1 MAVGT
6 GARAAVPIM
15 LPREI
20 TAEPMELSHS
30 SFSNAQDAPDAAAA
44 QPAVPTV
51 FEGLAGYFHAA
62 SGKTAVLLL
71 NPWGYEELCSRKTFR
86 ILGEKLA
93 AAGFPCLR
101 FDYPG
106 TGHSIGDSA
115 GIEDDHA
122 WRTGVRRAL
131 AELRA
136 LCDPARIV
144 VMGQGIG
151 GALAGDLAREC
162 AIDGL
167 VLLAPV
173 AQGRAHLREL
183 AAWTAMT
190 KPTFLVDASDGPEG
204 GLMAGGFVLS
214 AATANEFRE
223 LNLVKDWKPRT
234 DRILLVERPDHPGDA
249 KLADGLSAGG
259 FTPDRIAFAGY
270 LDYISDPTLSIVPA
284 GTVDRILSWTAAN
297 FGEAQGV
304 GPASATPGLP
314 AVLKGETYEQTLLRF
329 GPDRMFFG
337 ALTTPAGKREKT
349 AVLFLNSGQDH
360 SAGWGRMTVDFARAL
375 AGDGFA
381 SLRMDLSGIG
391 ESRHWPG
398 QTGQV
403 LYSDRQLK
411 DVKTAVDWLTGEGGA
426 EKVLL
431 FGRCSGAYLAFLAA
445 VADPRIAGAFI
456 LNPRRLVWD
465 PDEDIDKAI
474 REPIQTLDTYRRK
487 MVDRQQL
494 ARILSGE
501 LSPAVAASKVLRAVR
516 RVADRKLAP
525 VLRGFSKHHRLSS
538 VVHQRLRTLRDR
550 DMPLIMVFS
559 EGDRGVLEL
568 RTWFGDDFRGLSPYR
583 NTELFFIANA
593 DHNLT
598 PPASRAE
605 LLGRLRAFA
614 TRLS

>member
-1 MAVGT
+1 
-6 GARAAVPIM
+6 
-15 LPREI
+15 
-20 TAEPMELSHS
+20 MELSHA
-30 SFSNAQDAPDAAAA
+30 SFSNAQASPDAVAV
-44 QPAVPTV
+44 QPAAPVT

-62 SGKTAVLLL
+62 AGKTAVLLL
-71 NPWGYEELCSRKTFR
+71 SPWGYEELCSRKTFR
-86 ILGEKLA
+86 ILGETLA

-106 TGHSIGDSA
+106 TGHSFGDSA
-115 GIEDDHA
+115 AIDDDHA
-122 WRTGVRRAL
+122 WRNGIRRAL

-136 LCDPARIV
+136 LCNPARIV

-151 GALAGDLAREC
+151 GAFAGDLARDNE
-162 AIDGL
+162 IDGL

-173 AQGRAHLREL
+173 AQGRAYLREL

-214 AATANEFRE
+214 AATANEFRA

-234 DRILLVERPDHPGDA
+234 DKILLVERPDHPSDA
-249 KLADGLSAGG
+249 KLADGLSANGL
-259 FTPDRIAFAGY
+259 TPDRIPFAGY

-284 GTVDRILSWTAAN
+284 GTVDRIVSWTAAN
-297 FGEAQGV
+297 FGPPQGAR
-304 GPASATPGLP
+304 PAAAVSDLPSA
-314 AVLKGETYEQTLLRF
+314 LKGENYEQTLLRF
-329 GPDRMFFG
+329 GPERMFFG

-349 AVLFLNSGQDH
+349 AVLFVNSGQDH

-381 SLRMDLSGIG
+381 SLRMDMAGIG
-391 ESRHWPG
+391 ESLHWPG

-403 LYSDRQLK
+403 LYSDRQLE
-411 DVKTAVDWLTGEGGA
+411 DVKAAIDWLAGEGGA
-426 EKVLL
+426 QKIML
-431 FGRCSGAYLAFLAA
+431 FGRCSGAYLAFVAA

-465 PDEDIDKAI
+465 PDEDVDKAI

-487 MVDRQQL
+487 MVDRKQF
-494 ARILSGE
+494 ARVLSGE
-501 LSPAVAASKVLRAVR
+501 LSPAVAASKVLRAAT

-525 VLRGFSKHHRLSS
+525 VLRGFSKHHRLAS

-550 DMPLIMVFS
+550 GVPLTMVFS

-568 RTWFGDDFRGLSPYR
+568 KTWFGDDFGGLSPYR
-583 NTELFFIANA
+583 NTELFFIADA

-598 PPASRAE
+598 PPAARAE
-605 LLGRLRAFA
+605 LLGRLRTFA
-614 TRLS
+614 ARLA